1 MTFNETRLKVGIA
14 DLIIF
19 EGLFFNQAQKPRFK
33 KVLYLA
39 KKVSKGYQSQ
49 SRKIIPK
56 ELLYVLHYQNIE
68 RNFSLTEKSLI
79 F

>member
-33 KVLYLA
+33 KVLFLEE
-39 KKVSKGYQSQ
+39 KVSKYYQPQ

-56 ELLYVLHYQNIE
+56 DLLYVIHYQNIE
-68 RNFSLTEKSLI
+68 RNFSLIEKSLI